1 MKLSQC
7 LRFISRAKRIENAN
21 NRLTMLMGLPN
32 RGTLG
37 AHLVAIEKHR
47 ASGNMLD
54 IRGNAD
60 RTYKYLQPLKVT
72 RTIAFYNFN
81 EAYQLHVYRL

>member
-1 MKLSQC
+1 
-7 LRFISRAKRIENAN
+7 
-21 NRLTMLMGLPN
+21 MLMGLPN

-54 IRGNAD
+54 IRGNAN

-72 RTIAFYNFN
+72 YTIAFFNFN
-81 EAYQLHVYRL
+81 EAHQLHVY

>member
-1 MKLSQC
+1 
-7 LRFISRAKRIENAN
+7 
-21 NRLTMLMGLPN
+21 MLMGLPN

-60 RTYKYLQPLKVT
+60 RTYKYLQQPKVT
-72 RTIAFYNFN
+72 NSKAFYNFN
-81 EAYQLHVYRL
+81 EAHQLHVY

>member
-1 MKLSQC
+1 
-7 LRFISRAKRIENAN
+7 
-21 NRLTMLMGLPN
+21 MLMGLPN

-54 IRGNAD
+54 IRGNAE
-60 RTYKYLQPLKVT
+60 RTYKYLQPLKVSYT
-72 RTIAFYNFN
+72 SIKVTYTSIFLILTKYISYMYIDFKDDSTEINIFHTV
-81 EAYQLHVYRL
+81 Q

>member
-1 MKLSQC
+1 
-7 LRFISRAKRIENAN
+7 
-21 NRLTMLMGLPN
+21 MLMGLPN

-47 ASGNMLD
+47 ASGNTLD

-72 RTIAFYNFN
+72 NSKAFYNLSINLYTDYRSQRSLFFIPFN
-81 EAYQLHVYRL
+81 E